1 MIKNINFV
9 LVILAL
15 MLFLALLAN
24 VYMFYRYHPEFIGNY
39 GIPIVSADNVS
50 QLRSFLR
57 VFLTIIGLICLMA
70 KKRSSFFIF
79 WAILLLNMMAFCF
92 HLIFSRGNTFGEVL
106 DFLIF
111 AVTVFFVLSYDFR
124 NLYKIEFDARF
135 GYVTGL
141 VLLLAGLYNF
151 FLPSFF

>member
-15 MLFLALLAN
+15 MLFLALLSN
-24 VYMFYRYHPEFIGNY
+24 VYIFYRYHPEFIGNY
-39 GIPIVSADNVS
+39 GIPIVSIDSVS

-57 VFLTIIGLICLMA
+57 VFLTITGLLCLMA
-70 KKRSSFFIF
+70 RKRISFFIF
-79 WAILLLNMMAFCF
+79 WTILLINFTAFIF
-92 HLIFSRGNTFGEVL
+92 HLIYSQGNFWGEVL

-111 AVTVFFVLSYDFR
+111 AITIFFVLSSDFR

-135 GYVTGL
+135 GYFTGL